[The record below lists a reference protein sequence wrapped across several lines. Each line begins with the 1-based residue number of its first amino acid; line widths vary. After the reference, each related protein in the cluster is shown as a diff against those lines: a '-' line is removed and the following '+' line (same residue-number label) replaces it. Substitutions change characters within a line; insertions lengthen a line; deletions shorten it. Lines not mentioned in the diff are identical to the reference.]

1 MSRMLHRLLWDEDG
15 QDLVEYG
22 LIMMLVSLTGVAAII
37 AVGTAIGVS
46 WAGLAAQVAALV

>member
-1 MSRMLHRLLWDEDG
+1 MSRMLRQLLHDEDG

-37 AVGTAIGVS
+37 AVGASIGVS
-46 WAGLAAQVAALV
+46 WIGLAAQVAALA

>member
-1 MSRMLHRLLWDEDG
+1 MSRMLHRLLCDEDG